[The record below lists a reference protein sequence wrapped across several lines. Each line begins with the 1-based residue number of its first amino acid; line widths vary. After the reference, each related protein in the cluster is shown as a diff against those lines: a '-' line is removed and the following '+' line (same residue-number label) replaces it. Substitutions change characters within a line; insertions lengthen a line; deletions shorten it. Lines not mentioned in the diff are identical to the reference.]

1 MWKRAGDAE
10 MRKHQVA
17 LEEWKAEGKM
27 EPAVRLVERWQSR
40 NDLHSSFIASLSC
53 LATTSPNHDRSS
65 APRSSPFSMASVQDA
80 VKRCL
85 KDQAHELAG
94 SLLYLDA
101 GAAEAVAAGVGLAAL
116 QELGAAAVCDLAAAS
131 AADLATAALLS
142 GSGAP
147 VRRVAFFVTTLLAE
161 AEVAVLAACSLHAAA
176 AQFTVLCSSSQAA
189 HHDELPARYG
199 GSCFAAL
206 GAAWQQQL
214 NEGRRAAG
222 QGPCSL
228 ALAYCPMLLC
238 PLSGT
243 AFVLAAASAA
253 ATLPRAGRLAAGY
266 STSAAAA
273 AADDS
278 DEEGPRP
285 AEAPGRR
292 SGSAGAAA
300 GGSPASGL
308 HLLAHT
314 LTGVAAVLGY
324 RPEAFALGPCSRQI
338 CSHMSFVPTMAE
350 DAPAAA
356 LVLVDR
362 VLDPVSPVQHAD
374 LLVQRLYSR
383 LQQPGAAGGD
393 AGQPPAAAPAAAAG
407 SRPRQEPFSPLA
419 RELPMPSLDQ
429 PPAAAAAP
437 DAGSSGAS
445 SGGGADGARGAGSL
459 LPGSL
464 RHPDDVL
471 AERWL
476 EFLLSRKGRDGPL
489 FVRKWLRE
497 AARKENVGQLQRFKP
512 GSISAAELRSLAD
525 GLRRQSPAAAHR
537 HAALLQLA
545 EAAAAALEG
554 PHASKSPSLCNH
566 FHPPLLYTTVYN
578 CPAATS
584 TTALLLASLRCC
596 APAIACCRRALGGD
610 AAGGAG
616 PAVCLHRVGRRGG
629 FPPGG
634 PVRPG
639 RQARQP
645 AAPDRCGTAGTGSV
659 LPAPRLSTLVC
670 RRRWR
675 QGGSLPAAAG
685 GAAAGGTCRGGDG
698 LRQVRCPGRCR
709 CQGWSGA
716 SGASSGGSS
725 GSSRRPALAAGA
737 AVRPGG
743 TGSRQAGGSGRG
755 SGRRGRRRWQR
766 RRRRGAAGASVGGA
780 GRGGSAAG
788 PHAGAGCL
796 PPVPAQARQAPG
808 GAGPG
813 RGPAPHAAAAPDRG
827 ARAAGPAG
835 ARPARWG
842 HLAVGPAAL
851 RPGPLRAAGGAQAIR
866 LLHSHPVRGGRH
878 QRRRAARRH
887 ASRGRAGGAG
897 QQPGRRWRR
906 SSRSTAASAHPCG
919 SHSPAGA
926 RGGVRAPVC

>member
-1 MWKRAGDAE
+1 

-116 QELGAAAVCDLAAAS
+116 QGELGAEIHACGRLKRDRTIQYSSAFAPHAPLSSAELGAAAVCDLAAAS

-471 AERWL
+471 V
-476 EFLLSRKGRDGPL
+476 SRKG
-489 FVRKWLRE
+489 
-497 AARKENVGQLQRFKP
+497 
-512 GSISAAELRSLAD
+512 
-525 GLRRQSPAAAHR
+525 
-537 HAALLQLA
+537 
-545 EAAAAALEG
+545 
-554 PHASKSPSLCNH
+554 
-566 FHPPLLYTTVYN
+566 
-578 CPAATS
+578 
-584 TTALLLASLRCC
+584 TA
-596 APAIACCRRALGGD
+596 
-610 AAGGAG
+610 
-616 PAVCLHRVGRRGG
+616 
-629 FPPGG
+629 
-634 PVRPG
+634 
-639 RQARQP
+639 
-645 AAPDRCGTAGTGSV
+645 
-659 LPAPRLSTLVC
+659 
-670 RRRWR
+670 
-675 QGGSLPAAAG
+675 
-685 GAAAGGTCRGGDG
+685 
-698 LRQVRCPGRCR
+698 
-709 CQGWSGA
+709 
-716 SGASSGGSS
+716 
-725 GSSRRPALAAGA
+725 
-737 AVRPGG
+737 
-743 TGSRQAGGSGRG
+743 
-755 SGRRGRRRWQR
+755 
-766 RRRRGAAGASVGGA
+766 
-780 GRGGSAAG
+780 
-788 PHAGAGCL
+788 
-796 PPVPAQARQAPG
+796 
-808 GAGPG
+808 
-813 RGPAPHAAAAPDRG
+813 
-827 ARAAGPAG
+827 
-835 ARPARWG
+835 
-842 HLAVGPAAL
+842 
-851 RPGPLRAAGGAQAIR
+851 
-866 LLHSHPVRGGRH
+866 
-878 QRRRAARRH
+878 
-887 ASRGRAGGAG
+887 
-897 QQPGRRWRR
+897 
-906 SSRSTAASAHPCG
+906 STAQQSCFAVIGH
-919 SHSPAGA
+919 
-926 RGGVRAPVC
+926 